1 MVRDVVIVGGG
12 LAGLA
17 CAVALGDAGLRV
29 TLIERERQLG
39 GRARSWIDAASG
51 DRIDL
56 GPHVLHSE
64 YRNMLAFLD
73 RLGTRELVC
82 WQPEKLITLA
92 GGPRPALHPLVLRHR
107 RLPPP
112 FSLLADLVA
121 GSGLSVRDLWSN
133 NPPTWR
139 AMQFDEADVA
149 ELDRVSAADYLRAAG
164 VSEPMIEWFWA
175 FAALAVMNVP
185 LERCSTAALLRVHS
199 QLIGHRRLHFGFPA
213 VGLAELFAP
222 QAAQAIVGSGGRIIL
237 GTEVVGINNG
247 VILHDGVRI
256 AADHVVA
263 ALPPQALQNL
273 GIDVP
278 SFEPSPYIS
287 CYLWF
292 DRKLTAER
300 FWAQLGGPKRL
311 NTDFHDLSN
320 IRRGWSGRPSL
331 IASNIIYSHRA
342 HAMSGAEILAATQ
355 REIAQ
360 FIPEAAA
367 ARVVHAT
374 INRIPMAIACPL
386 PGTETKR
393 LPANAIRGLWLAG
406 DWTRTGL
413 PSSMESAVRS
423 GWLAAEE
430 VLRAAGRPR
439 QLALEPRPSEGLAGL
454 VRRLSRRRRAAP
466 GRAWRTPPTARPRPH
481 P

>member
-1 MVRDVVIVGGG
+1 MVQDVVIVGGG

-29 TLIERERQLG
+29 TLIERERSLG

-51 DRIDL
+51 DTIDL

-64 YRNMLAFLD
+64 YRNMLAFLE

-92 GGPRPALHPLVLRHR
+92 TQPRPVALRHR

-112 FSLLADLVA
+112 FSLLPDLIA
-121 GSGLSVRDLWSN
+121 GSRLSARDLWSN
-133 NPPTWR
+133 NRPTWR
-139 AMQFDEADVA
+139 AMQFDEADVP

-164 VSEPMIEWFWA
+164 VSERMIEWFWA

-185 LERCSTAALLRVHS
+185 LERCSAAALLRVHS

-222 QAAQAIVGSGGRIIL
+222 QAAQAVRNAGGQIVL
-237 GTEVVGINNG
+237 GTQVMAVKPNE
-247 VILHDGVRI
+247 VILHHGVRI
-256 AADHVVA
+256 AAAHVVA
-263 ALPPQALQNL
+263 ALPPQALQTL

-311 NTDFHDLSN
+311 STDFHDLSN
-320 IRRGWSGRPSL
+320 IRHGWSGRPSL

-342 HAMSGAEILAATQ
+342 HALSGAAILAATQ

-360 FIPEAAA
+360 FIPQAAA

-374 INRIPMAIACPL
+374 INRVPMAVACPL

-393 LPANAIRGLWLAG
+393 LPANAIRGIWLAG

-439 QLALEPRPSEGLAGL
+439 QLALAPRPSEGLAGL

-466 GRAWRTPPTARPRPH
+466 GRAWRTPPTARPRPR

>member
-1 MVRDVVIVGGG
+1 MVRHVVIVGGG

-29 TLIERERQLG
+29 TLIERGRSLG
-39 GRARSWIDAASG
+39 GRARSWVDAASG
-51 DRIDL
+51 DTIDL

-64 YRNMLAFLD
+64 YRNMLAFLE
-73 RLGTRELVC
+73 RLGTRGLVC

-92 GGPRPALHPLVLRHR
+92 MRPPVVLRHR

-112 FSLLADLVA
+112 FSLLPDLIA
-121 GSGLSVRDLWSN
+121 GSGLSLRDLWSN
-133 NPPTWR
+133 NRPTWR
-139 AMQFDEADVA
+139 ALQFDEADVP
-149 ELDRVSAADYLRAAG
+149 ELDRVSAAEYLRAAG
-164 VSEPMIEWFWA
+164 ASERMIEWFWA

-185 LERCSTAALLRVHS
+185 LERCSAAALLRVHS

-213 VGLAELFAP
+213 VGLSELFAP
-222 QAAQAIVGSGGRIIL
+222 QAAQAIVGSGGRVFL
-237 GTEVVGINNG
+237 DTEVVEISNG
-247 VILHDGVRI
+247 VILRDGTRF

-263 ALPPQALQNL
+263 ALPPQTLQKL
-273 GIDVP
+273 GIDAP

-292 DRKLTAER
+292 DRKLTSER
-300 FWAQLGGPKRL
+300 FWAQPGALARL
-311 NTDFHDLSN
+311 NTDFYDLSN

-342 HAMSGAEILAATQ
+342 HALSDAEIVAATQ
-355 REIAQ
+355 REIAGFLPQ
-360 FIPEAAA
+360 AAA
-367 ARVVHAT
+367 ARVLHAAV
-374 INRIPMAIACPL
+374 NRIPMGIACPV
-386 PGTETKR
+386 PGSETKR
-393 LPANAIRGLWLAG
+393 LPSNEIPGLSLAG

-439 QLALEPRPSEGLAGL
+439 ELALPKHPNDGFAGL
-454 VRRLSRRRRAAP
+454 VHRLRRRRAAP
-466 GRAWRTPPTARPRPH
+466 ARAWRTPPTARPRPH